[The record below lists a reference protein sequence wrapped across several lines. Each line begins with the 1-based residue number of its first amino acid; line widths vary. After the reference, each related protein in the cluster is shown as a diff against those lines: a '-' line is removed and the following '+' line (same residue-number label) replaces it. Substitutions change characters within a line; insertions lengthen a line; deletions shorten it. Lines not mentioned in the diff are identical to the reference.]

1 MGDTKPLL
9 VAYGSETGNSQA
21 IAEQLAETAESHG
34 FSATL
39 ATLNEWKKMAGP
51 PFAER
56 PIVVIICSTT
66 GNGGAPEN
74 AEKFV
79 RFVKKRSNKADL
91 FEGMHFRCAGSRRH
105 GLRLR

>member
-66 GNGGAPEN
+66 GNGGASEN
-74 AEKFV
+74 AEKLEI
-79 RFVKKRSNKADL
+79 RALCQAPQQGGS
-91 FEGMHFRCAGSRRH
+91 FRGHALRRAGSRRH
-105 GLRLR
+105 ELR